1 MGTRR
6 VVCAVLW
13 VHLSWMGPLCLA
25 IVAGLGSAASMAAP
39 SEVSLQRVPIVLDG
53 EMAKDALLREE
64 LELRLPDHALV
75 VPQSPAEIP
84 TVFLWVG
91 AVRAEEGMLELQVI
105 VSDGRLYQ
113 RPLRLPGGGERARV
127 VAGAVANLVDGI
139 EREHIAPTRTEV
151 EMPSLKLEE
160 EALPAHRE
168 PSLEQKE
175 VPDEAARRPEAR
187 PAATAI
193 QPTDVFHL
201 SARAGLAAGVGP
213 PTALSGLVGA
223 GAALG
228 FSWVRGGGF
237 LVGGSVRGLG
247 WRGDGLSIGRVR
259 LLARV
264 GYVWTRES
272 WSVAIAAGPCVE
284 PLWLGGSV
292 RPPGGDA
299 RRVAPLVGAALSTGP
314 RWRAWSR
321 PGGSSVWLGAD
332 IDVSASVEARRS
344 PGVVFVQDA
353 ATLDGLVTAGGLEL
367 GLAAVAELRVP
378 RTR

>member
-1 MGTRR
+1 M
-6 VVCAVLW
+6 
-13 VHLSWMGPLCLA
+13 
-25 IVAGLGSAASMAAP
+25 
-39 SEVSLQRVPIVLDG
+39 
-53 EMAKDALLREE
+53 
-64 LELRLPDHALV
+64 
-75 VPQSPAEIP
+75 
-84 TVFLWVG
+84 
-91 AVRAEEGMLELQVI
+91 
-105 VSDGRLYQ
+105 
-113 RPLRLPGGGERARV
+113 
-127 VAGAVANLVDGI
+127 
-139 EREHIAPTRTEV
+139 
-151 EMPSLKLEE
+151 
-160 EALPAHRE
+160 
-168 PSLEQKE
+168 
-175 VPDEAARRPEAR
+175 
-187 PAATAI
+187 
-193 QPTDVFHL
+193 
-201 SARAGLAAGVGP
+201 
-213 PTALSGLVGA
+213 
-223 GAALG
+223 G

-353 ATLDGLVTAGGLEL
+353 ATLDGLVRAGGLEL